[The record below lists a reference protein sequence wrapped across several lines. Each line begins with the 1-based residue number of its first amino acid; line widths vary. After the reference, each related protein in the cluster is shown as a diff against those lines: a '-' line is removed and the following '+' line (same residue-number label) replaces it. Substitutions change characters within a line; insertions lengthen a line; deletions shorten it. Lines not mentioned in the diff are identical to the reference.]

1 MTATETTVSTRD
13 QLLYDLFVTALEGG
27 IGYWATCST
36 YHNAV
41 PSSDRHG
48 QRARSDDDVFGF
60 HAVIHEMD
68 DESAHVSEWPV
79 HRVDRAVLAKGYR
92 LATSKE
98 WRNRLAWSSGEK
110 PPFIVTADTDWDFDA
125 GDADM
130 VVQLGLFG
138 DVVYG

>member
-1 MTATETTVSTRD
+1 MTETKTVSTRD
-13 QLLYDLFVTALEGG
+13 QLLFHLFVTALEGG
-27 IGYWATCST
+27 IGYWSQCST
-36 YHNAV
+36 YHNSR
-41 PSSDRHG
+41 P
-48 QRARSDDDVFGF
+48 DDNATPYQDDIFGF
-60 HAVIHEMD
+60 HAVIHEID
-68 DESAHVSEWPV
+68 DESATFEELPV
-79 HRVDRAVLAKGYR
+79 HRIDRTVIAKGYR

-130 VVQLGLFG
+130 IVQLGLFG